1 MSAGGFDTHANQA
14 PTQQQLLADLASGL
28 SAFLAT
34 VDQAG
39 MTDRVLVATTSEFG
53 RRVQENGSGGTDH
66 GAGGLSLVLGPV
78 RPGVHGSLDLGD
90 LLDGDVRPA
99 VDPRVLYTAAL
110 DWLGADVEAVL
121 GRRYDDV
128 TLLRA

>member
-1 MSAGGFDTHANQA
+1 
-14 PTQQQLLADLASGL
+14 
-28 SAFLAT
+28 
-34 VDQAG
+34 

-121 GRRYDDV
+121 GRRYDDG